1 MSSLALYCFIIFLT
15 AFVGGAIP
23 LVLPNLNDNR
33 LKLFVCAGAG
43 LLLGM
48 GMLHMLPEAAKLAPN
63 TFSFWFLAGFLI
75 LMLVELVVHHPHGEG
90 NSHYHTAGLATYAGM
105 SVHGLIEGF
114 ALASTLMVGEMG
126 PLVLI
131 AILSHKAPQGFALTT
146 ILKLGKKTN
155 AQILAF
161 VTGVSLSGPAG
172 AFVAYALL
180 KTDRLPSSAGI
191 LLAMSAGTFLYI
203 AACGLMP
210 ELHRSEAHRK
220 KRLVAFLI
228 GVGLSLLSGHVFE
241 DPHSHAH

>member
-1 MSSLALYCFIIFLT
+1 MSSLALYSIIIFLT

-23 LVLPNLNDNR
+23 LLLPNLSDNR

-48 GMLHMLPEAAKLAPN
+48 GLLHMLPEAAKLAPN
-63 TFSFWFLAGFLI
+63 TFAFWFLAGFLI
-75 LMLVELVVHHPHGEG
+75 LMLQELVFHPAHEK
-90 NSHYHTAGLATYAGM
+90 SDTHYHTAGLATYVGM

-203 AACGLMP
+203 AACDLMP
-210 ELHRSEAHRK
+210 ELHRDSQQRR
-220 KRLVAFLI
+220 KRLIAFLI
-228 GVGLSLLSGHVFE
+228 GIGLAFISGFLTEGHG
-241 DPHSHAH
+241 H